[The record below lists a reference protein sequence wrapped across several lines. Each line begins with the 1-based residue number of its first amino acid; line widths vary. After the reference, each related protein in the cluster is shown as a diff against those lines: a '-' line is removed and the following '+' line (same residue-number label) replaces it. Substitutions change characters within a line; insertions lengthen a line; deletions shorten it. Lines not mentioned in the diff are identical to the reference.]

1 MTPCYD
7 RCTAHN
13 DHLPIVDTIAHQL
26 ADLILELEAEMR
38 HIGLWEIQ
46 PPTDEALDSL
56 TPFCHDTLRFE
67 QWLQWVFLPKM
78 KRVLETE
85 EGFPASSDIAPLAEL
100 RFEQLPQHTE
110 QLLALIEAFDRFIN
124 KTG

>member
-1 MTPCYD
+1 MIPAPTTD
-7 RCTAHN
+7 DLSLT
-13 DHLPIVDTIAHQL
+13 VDMLAHQL

-38 HIGLWEIQ
+38 RTGLWETQ
-46 PPTDEALDSL
+46 PPPDDALDSL

-67 QWLQWVFLPKM
+67 QWLQWVFLPRM
-78 KRVLETE
+78 KQVLETE

-100 RFEQLPQHTE
+100 RFEQLPQQTD

-124 KTG
+124 KAG